1 MCTVPDISAHTRTN
15 DMSRLSDW
23 GGLSSRACITSP
35 PSSWYTRP
43 YWINWESFGMSRR
56 IVWTVT
62 SKQVAS
68 DAVSFIHRERLIDSA
83 DRFGGVRTYSG
94 SETNVTLWICWKT
107 EDVHKG
113 SVKFRSWDA
122 GGWRHSFSSKL
133 YRRVMWVNCARD
145 VTYLLM
151 LE

>member
-1 MCTVPDISAHTRTN
+1 MCTVSDTTIHTQTN
-15 DMSRLSDW
+15 DMSQLSDW
-23 GGLSSRACITSP
+23 GGLSSWACITSP

-43 YWINWESFGMSRR
+43 YWINWEPFGMSWR
-56 IVWTVT
+56 IVWAVT

-68 DAVSFIHRERLIDSA
+68 NAVSFIYKEQLIDSA
-83 DRFGGVRTYSG
+83 DCIGGVRTYSG
-94 SETNVTLWICWKT
+94 SETNVNSLICRGM
-107 EDVHKG
+107 EDIHKG
-113 SVKFRSWDA
+113 SVKFWSWDV
-122 GGWRHSFSSKL
+122 GSWRHGFSSKS